1 MHLSG
6 LPELLLAWVKSQGT
20 ALLQGNRAE
29 QLGNLKVGG
38 EYPAKVLDLLPGG
51 RHLVQ
56 VAGQKFDMLLPQGT
70 RTGDELR
77 LTFSHAGARPTFLL
91 QQGTATPVQSV
102 QISNTAQQVNA
113 LLRMAGPPSP
123 VSGPAAST
131 APAALA
137 GSPSQAMQ
145 SPGQAQ
151 TLGQLQPPPQS
162 AGIAAAASV
171 APRLAAVFQAL
182 PGKAQ
187 GPGSASRSPSP
198 SPAQPAATGVQASPS
213 VSGRPIVANV
223 LILQAQGA
231 LAAAGAQA
239 PVASANTAL
248 QGQAVDALRAAVA
261 STTTLRPTV
270 VADPAA
276 PSLHILPAR
285 LAQTVRE
292 SGLFYE
298 AHLARWVR
306 GNYPFEALRNEPQAR
321 LGQAG
326 QGPSGLVELK
336 GMPEEAAR
344 LAGQQLHMLE
354 GGPFLWQGLVWAGQG
369 MDWLVQERH
378 GEQGEPGA
386 EAHNEHWHTELRL
399 DLPRMGLIQARLSLQ
414 GRDVD
419 LQLRVRE
426 PRVMATLQ
434 EALPALQQGLEAAG
448 LRAVNLSVLD
458 EAA

>member
-1 MHLSG
+1 M
-6 LPELLLAWVKSQGT
+6 Q
-20 ALLQGNRAE
+20 
-29 QLGNLKVGG
+29 
-38 EYPAKVLDLLPGG
+38 
-51 RHLVQ
+51 
-56 VAGQKFDMLLPQGT
+56 
-70 RTGDELR
+70 
-77 LTFSHAGARPTFLL
+77 
-91 QQGTATPVQSV
+91 TPVQ
-102 QISNTAQQVNA
+102 AQ
-113 LLRMAGPPSP
+113 
-123 VSGPAAST
+123 T
-131 APAALA
+131 
-137 GSPSQAMQ
+137 
-145 SPGQAQ
+145 PGQI
-151 TLGQLQPPPQS
+151 QPPPQN
-162 AGIAAAASV
+162 AGLAAAAGV

-182 PGKAQ
+182 PARAQ
-187 GPGSASRSPSP
+187 GPGSASRSSSP

-213 VSGRPIVANV
+213 ASGRPIVANV
-223 LILQAQGA
+223 LILQTQGA
-231 LAAAGAQA
+231 LTAAGAQA

-270 VADPAA
+270 VADPAP
-276 PSLHILPAR
+276 PSLHTLPAR

-306 GNYPFEALRNEPQAR
+306 GSYPFEALRNEPQAR

-326 QGPSGLVELK
+326 QGLSGLAELK

-369 MDWLVQERH
+369 MDWLVQERP
-378 GEQGEPGA
+378 GGQGESG
-386 EAHNEHWHTELRL
+386 EHAHHEHWHTELRL
-399 DLPRMGLIQARLSLQ
+399 NLPRMGLIQARLSLQ

-426 PRVMATLQ
+426 TRVMAILQ
-434 EALPALQQGLEAAG
+434 EALPALQRGLEAAG